1 MKDNNFSKVQ
11 KKIFFVVIAIHLC
24 FIFIF
29 SMNKKDPFFD
39 MKKKQVI
46 VNEKILI
53 QPSFKEEKKK
63 SVIRKKSKHIVKK
76 TEPYKNKKKDYL
88 LKKLEESI
96 AQTDTLKSN
105 KNNDIIIPTKISKLN
120 IDSKVE
126 IFTKDEKPQYHQLLI
141 DEMQNNLHLPEY
153 GEVKMEVV
161 ISSQGEVK
169 SLKAID
175 VKSNKNQIYLE
186 KAINNMTFPWI
197 EQFFSEKK
205 DISFT
210 ITFRNAQ

>member
-1 MKDNNFSKVQ
+1 MKENNFSKVQ

-29 SMNKKDPFFD
+29 SINKKDPSFD
-39 MKKKQVI
+39 INKKQVV

-53 QPSFKEEKKK
+53 PPSFKEEQRKTI
-63 SVIRKKSKHIVKK
+63 VRKKNKNIVKK
-76 TEPYKNKKKDYL
+76 TDSFKNKKKDYL
-88 LKKLEESI
+88 LKKLEESFSK
-96 AQTDTLKSN
+96 TSSLKNN
-105 KNNDIIIPTKISKLN
+105 KNDDIIIPSKISKLN

-126 IFTKDEKPQYHQLLI
+126 IFTKDEKPQYQQLLI

-175 VKSNKNQIYLE
+175 VKSYKNQIYLE
-186 KAINNMTFPWI
+186 KAIINMTFPWI